1 MPINQSS
8 TNKKTEILVEGMSC
22 SACAAR
28 IENALKEISGVFEAH
43 VNFATTKSTI
53 SHGPETTRDLLIK
66 TISDLGYTT
75 PEHIDG
81 TEIHSRQEKFLKI
94 RLIPAISAAVIS
106 MILTMTISSELGD
119 IATATLATISV
130 FWCGSKFH
138 RAARVQLLQ
147 ASLGMDFLVS
157 LGTLASWLWSS
168 IALLTGSENHLY
180 FDAASVITAFVLLGK
195 WWEARATLH
204 SAAALHNLAT
214 SRSQMI
220 RLIDGSDIT
229 LDSLQIGAE
238 FIVRPGETVATDG
251 IVVTGISDVDTA
263 MLTGESQPRSMAA
276 GDPILGGSING
287 DGTLTIRATAI
298 GADTAAAKIVRLVE
312 EAQGSKA
319 PVQKMADRIAQF
331 FIPCIIILAI
341 GTLIVRLLIG
351 DQSEEAFTA
360 AVAILIV
367 SCPCALGLATPLA
380 VLVGTGKAAQLGII
394 IRSAAVLEDTR
405 RINHVVLDK
414 TGTITNGELYVAE
427 IIAPNDNKEL
437 LMGLAAALESRSEHP
452 IARAI
457 SSSASNALEIKNF
470 KNFPGLG
477 IEGEVAGV
485 YTRVGKANFFD
496 DMLPELRA
504 EVEHNASTHV
514 LVGRGQ
520 TAEALILLSDEV
532 RVTAKIAIT
541 KLKEMGIKV
550 TLLSG
555 DNKNSC
561 DRVAKET
568 NISRVISE
576 VLPDAKQTEIS
587 RLQATGDRVAMVGD
601 GINDAPALA
610 KADLGI
616 VMGSGSDLAQ
626 NSASLI
632 VVNNDL
638 LSVVDGIALSRQTMK
653 TIRVNLF
660 WAFLY
665 NVLAIPLAMSGVL
678 HPMHASAA
686 MALSSIFVVSN
697 SLRLRRYVASTS

>member
-1 MPINQSS
+1 M
-8 TNKKTEILVEGMSC
+8 
-22 SACAAR
+22 
-28 IENALKEISGVFEAH
+28 
-43 VNFATTKSTI
+43 
-53 SHGPETTRDLLIK
+53 
-66 TISDLGYTT
+66 
-75 PEHIDG
+75 
-81 TEIHSRQEKFLKI
+81 
-94 RLIPAISAAVIS
+94 
-106 MILTMTISSELGD
+106 
-119 IATATLATISV
+119 
-130 FWCGSKFH
+130 
-138 RAARVQLLQ
+138 
-147 ASLGMDFLVS
+147 
-157 LGTLASWLWSS
+157 
-168 IALLTGSENHLY
+168 
-180 FDAASVITAFVLLGK
+180 
-195 WWEARATLH
+195 
-204 SAAALHNLAT
+204 
-214 SRSQMI
+214 
-220 RLIDGSDIT
+220 
-229 LDSLQIGAE
+229 
-238 FIVRPGETVATDG
+238 
-251 IVVTGISDVDTA
+251 
-263 MLTGESQPRSMAA
+263 
-276 GDPILGGSING
+276 
-287 DGTLTIRATAI
+287 
-298 GADTAAAKIVRLVE
+298 
-312 EAQGSKA
+312 
-319 PVQKMADRIAQF
+319 
-331 FIPCIIILAI
+331 
-341 GTLIVRLLIG
+341 
-351 DQSEEAFTA
+351 
-360 AVAILIV
+360 
-367 SCPCALGLATPLA
+367 
-380 VLVGTGKAAQLGII
+380 
-394 IRSAAVLEDTR
+394 LEDTR

-414 TGTITNGELYVAE
+414 TGTITNGDLYVTE
-427 IIAPNDNKEL
+427 IIAPNGNKEL
-437 LMGLAAALESRSEHP
+437 MMDLAAALESRSEHP

-457 SSSASNALEIKNF
+457 RSSASNALEIKNF

-504 EVEHNASTHV
+504 EVEHSASTHV

-520 TAEALILLSDEV
+520 TAEAIILLSDEV
-532 RVTAKIAIT
+532 RGTAKIAVS

-561 DRVAKET
+561 NRVAKET

-626 NSASLI
+626 TSASLI

-697 SLRLRRYVASTS
+697 SLRLRRYVASTSANLNVQANKSN